1 MTRLRLTLVLAF
13 ALLPLLASRISDLRA
28 GGGRDFEIDDVPARV
43 GGFAFRGE
51 QPLSGEVLSML
62 VPEWYTMR
70 IYSDDAGHAIW
81 MYVALYAGSE
91 TIGAHDPEV
100 CYPAQGWRAS
110 DAVEQKIALAST
122 EAPVVK
128 VLSAAL
134 GGREDLVLYWF
145 QPARRWST
153 SALPERL
160 LRILDRLQGRPEYAF
175 VRLSTELDSATDLGR
190 LAAQE
195 RLNRFAAELAPWIR
209 NAVTNVSR

>member
-1 MTRLRLTLVLAF
+1 MRLTLVLAF
-13 ALLPLLASRISDLRA
+13 ALLPLLASRVSDLRA
-28 GGGRDFEIDDVPARV
+28 GGGRNFRIEDVPAQV
-43 GGFAFRGE
+43 GGFTFRGE

-70 IYSDDAGHAIW
+70 VYADDAGHAVW
-81 MYVALYAGSE
+81 LYVALYAGSE

-100 CYPAQGWRAS
+100 CYPAQGWRAT
-110 DAVEQKIALAST
+110 DAVEQKITLAST

-134 GGREDLVLYWF
+134 GGREDSVLYWF
-145 QPARRWST
+145 QPARRWSA
-153 SALPERL
+153 SAAPERM

-175 VRLSTELDSATDLGR
+175 VRLSTELDSPTDAGR
-190 LAAQE
+190 RAAQE
-195 RLNRFAAELAPWIR
+195 RLTRFASELAPWIR